1 MAGLRSLDSG
11 STLTALTP
19 CTKPPS
25 PPSPTSPDSIFTEH
39 IKRRPESSSSE
50 DKALSKVILS
60 FFLSPIGYNLLR
72 LDHSAKQTK
81 NKGTRTNQSAEE
93 PVTKPS
99 TMLQKSLMDP
109 DEYTEWFKNNMKTES
124 NPSFPILST
133 HPNDLPSASRAA
145 LRGFMLAFMAGT
157 AIDVVLPAVL
167 KKKFDGIF
175 RKILTSRSALSLG
188 ASAGS
193 FAFLYRILFRQLTM
207 LLQKT
212 KQSKPL
218 AQRTSRIDSGIGF
231 QDMADLDEQEA
242 TTKKIDRQK
251 WVAAMVA
258 ALLASPAFALI
269 PQQSRQLTLALYF
282 LTYAGEMIYVAL
294 EHKGYTAW
302 MPHWLGIWVLFP
314 ISSSQTIHTFVHH
327 SDCFPDAFRRL
338 ILGQCSPFLVRP
350 KGFDPVAAGGSY
362 PSTTDVFTGITNYM
376 QSGCNSVPTLG
387 GSLPMSAS
395 VAGASQFLVPQSCL
409 PSLNFTEGMGHRT
422 AMCRLFHP
430 HSASCSGSMATL
442 AKSNMKWA
450 LKLYSTLAVLTF
462 LVKGGNVFKHGVMNY
477 FTRTG
482 LATVRSAVCTW
493 GMVVTAV
500 PLICVLDRSLPT
512 KFLPTKRTYL
522 NGFLGGLWILV
533 ESQQRQSA
541 LTLYYTRFMLEGM
554 WRRLVKAGYAKNIRH
569 GETLL
574 FGMSMGVIMAIFET
588 LPTLRRKSFIET
600 ALRKIF
606 RD

>member
-19 CTKPPS
+19 CTKSPS
-25 PPSPTSPDSIFTEH
+25 SPSPTSPDSIFTEH
-39 IKRRPESSSSE
+39 FKRSPESPSSE
-50 DKALSKVILS
+50 DKALSKVVLS
-60 FFLSPIGYNLLR
+60 FFLSPAGYNLLR
-72 LDHSAKQTK
+72 LDHSAKRTK
-81 NKGTRTNQSAEE
+81 NKDTRANQSTDE
-93 PVTKPS
+93 PVTKSS

-109 DEYTEWFKNNMKTES
+109 DEYTEWFKNNIQAES
-124 NPSFPILST
+124 NLSYPILST

-157 AIDVVLPAVL
+157 AIDVVLPAVF
-167 KKKFDGIF
+167 KQKFKGIF
-175 RKILTSRSALSLG
+175 RKILTNSSALSLG
-188 ASAGS
+188 ASVGS
-193 FAFLYRILFRQLTM
+193 FAFLYRILFRQLTV
-207 LLQKT
+207 LLQQT
-212 KQSKPL
+212 KRSKPL
-218 AQRTSRIDSGIGF
+218 AQNTSRIDSGIGF
-231 QDMADLDEQEA
+231 QHMADLDGQEA
-242 TTKKIDRQK
+242 TAKNINRQK
-251 WVAAMVA
+251 WITAMVA
-258 ALLASPAFALI
+258 AMLASPAFTLI
-269 PQQSRQLTLALYF
+269 PQKSRQLTLALYF
-282 LTYAGEMIYVAL
+282 LTYAGEVIYAAL

-302 MPHWLGIWVLFP
+302 MPHWLGVWVLFP

-327 SDCFPDAFRRL
+327 GDCFPNAFRKL
-338 ILGQCSPFLVRP
+338 IQGQCSPFLVRP
-350 KGFDPVAAGGSY
+350 KEFDPVAAGGSY
-362 PSTTDVFTGITNYM
+362 PNTTDLFTGITNYM
-376 QSGCNSVPTLG
+376 QSGYNSVPTLG
-387 GSLPMSAS
+387 GSSPMSAV

-430 HSASCSGSMATL
+430 HSASCSASMATL

-462 LVKGGNVFKHGVMNY
+462 LVKGGNVFKHGVINY

-482 LATVRSAVCTW
+482 MATVRSAVCTW
-493 GMVVTAV
+493 GMVMTAF
-500 PLICVLDRSLPT
+500 PLICVLDRYLPT

-554 WRRLVKAGYAKNIRH
+554 WRRLVKAGYATNIRH

-574 FGMSMGVIMAIFET
+574 FGMSMSVIMAIFET
-588 LPTLRRKSFIET
+588 LPTLQRKSFIET